1 MSRYRRLT
9 ERLRR
14 PLAAVAFLIGVFI
27 LAEAIWVERGGQAYA
42 YAYAIA
48 VLVGSVVSMFA
59 PSGRKLHPPSE
70 STLQWAR
77 RRRS

>member
-1 MSRYRRLT
+1 MSRYHRIT

-14 PLAAVAFLIGVFI
+14 PLAAVAFLIGVFL

-42 YAYAIA
+42 YAVA
-48 VLVGSVVSMFA
+48 VLVGAVVSWLV

-70 STLQWAR
+70 STLRWAR